1 MRSRLI
7 LLFLLNVSL
16 LSCVEVN
23 LHEHGTT
30 ITSKTKIELPP
41 FLVKCKLND
50 IAILPSPAVNEHN
63 VQYYLSKPN
72 GKVIKLD
79 LSDFRSDKL
88 RFNGRA
94 NDIVSKFTNDVIK
107 PAKYKLFNVNHEDA
121 NSTDDIFEYNRRQ
134 MDATEFMMGPFTEGD
149 YGNWVLSVYFTDPS
163 GDTVELFQVISV
175 EIVETVPGQPSFPR
189 LKEGSNFTLSFAY
202 PIKVETCELRP
213 PRSASDRF
221 YDRDKTRLD
230 FCGYTVPNVTLNDEG
245 LWKIIG
251 VGNIVYETKVYLKV
265 RNKNL

>member
-94 NDIVSKFTNDVIK
+94 NDIVK
-107 PAKYKLFNVNHEDA
+107 
-121 NSTDDIFEYNRRQ
+121 
-134 MDATEFMMGPFTEGD
+134 
-149 YGNWVLSVYFTDPS
+149 
-163 GDTVELFQVISV
+163 
-175 EIVETVPGQPSFPR
+175 TVPGQPSFPR

>member
-1 MRSRLI
+1 MCSRLI

-16 LSCVEVN
+16 LSCVTVN

-30 ITSKTKIELPP
+30 ITSKTKVELPP

-50 IAILPSPAVNEHN
+50 IAIIPAPAVSENNARH
-63 VQYYLSKPN
+63 YLSKPN

-94 NDIVSKFTNDVIK
+94 NDNVSNFTNAVK
-107 PAKYKLFNVNHEDA
+107 PAKYKLFNVNHENA
-121 NSTDDIFEYNRRQ
+121 NSTDDIFENNRRQ
-134 MDATEFMMGPFTEGD
+134 MGATEFMMGPFTDGD
-149 YGNWVLSVYFTDPS
+149 YGNWVLSVYFTDLN
-163 GDTVELFQVISV
+163 GDTVELFRVISV
-175 EIVETVPGQPSFPR
+175 EIVETVPVHSSFPR
-189 LKEGSNFTLSFAY
+189 LKQGSNFSLSFAY

-213 PRSASDRF
+213 PKSASDRF
-221 YDRDKTRLD
+221 YDRDKSRFD
-230 FCGYTVPNVTLNDEG
+230 FCGYTVPNVTLDDEG
-245 LWKIIG
+245 LWKIVG
-251 VGNIVYETKVYLKV
+251 VGKIVYETKVYLKV